1 MRRRKNRRP
10 VVQLTSLLD
19 LLFVMIFVS
28 LLQTKTADVSAQ
40 SKTETPKAPPA
51 PVVEKV
57 PAKKPLPTKPEP
69 AGPMVIS
76 GVFQFYP
83 TPSSP
88 DIESG
93 AYAMDGSF
101 DPESRE
107 LRLGGTS
114 WMTKVPN
121 GYDMVPLKG
130 TINSN
135 STLFKG
141 RIEFQGCKEFVLT
154 RVSEIP
160 GSPVAGK
167 WEGSYSCGQGF
178 TGLTLTIH

>member
-1 MRRRKNRRP
+1 M
-10 VVQLTSLLD
+10 VQLTSLLD

-28 LLQTKTADVSAQ
+28 LLQTKTADVSAEI
-40 SKTETPKAPPA
+40 KTETPKAAEA
-51 PVVEKV
+51 PTPEKAV
-57 PAKKPLPTKPEP
+57 PKKPQPTKPKP
-69 AGPMVIS
+69 PRPIVIS
-76 GVFQFYP
+76 AVFQFYP
-83 TPSSP
+83 TSSSP

-101 DPESRE
+101 DPQSGE

-114 WMTKVPN
+114 WITEIPN

-130 TINSN
+130 KINAN
-135 STLFKG
+135 GTLFKG
-141 RIEFQGCKEFVLT
+141 RIEFQDCKEFVLT
-154 RVSEIP
+154 RVSEIA

-167 WEGSYSCGQGF
+167 WEGSYTCGQGF